1 MVQILLLALAVGLS
15 CVDSSQING
24 DWNTIALSADNKEKI
39 EEGGPL
45 RVYFRQIDCNEDC
58 SEITF
63 RLYVKLNGEC
73 KESTVVA
80 SQSLGGLYTV
90 QFAGQNT
97 FVIVDKQEDTIT
109 FFNTNVDE
117 NGLVT
122 RGYVVVGKRDSLTP
136 EETLSFE
143 EANEVKG
150 IPQENIEYLAGTDD
164 CPE

>member
-15 CVDSSQING
+15 CVESSEING

-45 RVYFRQIDCNEDC
+45 RVYFRQVDCNDDC

-63 RLYVKLNGEC
+63 RLYVKLSGEC
-73 KESTVVA
+73 KESTVIA
-80 SQSLGGLYTV
+80 SQRADGFYTV
-90 QFAGQNT
+90 QFAGENT
-97 FVIVDKQEDTIT
+97 FLIVDKQEDLFTLY
-109 FFNTNVDE
+109 NTNVDE

-122 RGYVVVGKRDSLTP
+122 RGYAIIGKRDSLTP
-136 EETLSFE
+136 EETSHFE
-143 EANEVKG
+143 EANELRG
-150 IPQENIEYLAGTDD
+150 IPKENIEYLAGTDD

>member
-15 CVDSSQING
+15 CVESSQISG
-24 DWNTIALSADNKEKI
+24 DWDTIALSADNKEKI

-45 RVYFRQIDCNEDC
+45 RVYFRQIDCNADC